1 VTIGDDVL
9 QHKLFF
15 YFFLNYF
22 SAAIAF
28 AMPSF
33 SLAESMPSFSPAFAV
48 PRFDGIVLHTHKT
61 NRDVLCYMDGEAVGG
76 LVGDVTQYI
85 GM

>member
-1 VTIGDDVL
+1 MTG
-9 QHKLFF
+9 QHFF
-15 YFFLNYF
+15 FIFLKKN
-22 SAAIAF
+22 SRPIAF
-28 AMPSF
+28 AV
-33 SLAESMPSFSPAFAV
+33 PSFSPAFAV